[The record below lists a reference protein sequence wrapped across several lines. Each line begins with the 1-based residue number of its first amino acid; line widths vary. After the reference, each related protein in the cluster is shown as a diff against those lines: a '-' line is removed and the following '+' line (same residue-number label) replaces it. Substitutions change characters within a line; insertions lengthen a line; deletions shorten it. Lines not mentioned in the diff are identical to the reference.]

1 MLECHAFGIIDFKP
15 STSFVRRL
23 ELDRLAVAGIVDPNS
38 FSWLWLAH
46 LRPCASASSARSR
59 VWLSWPDGHAG
70 VTAQC
75 RRVAGPEVAHAVDQ
89 RLDQR
94 QRYPQAPDLVGRRQ
108 MRMQTVMVAHVMVGT
123 VIPDAESVNR
133 RNVGTWW
140 VHGVF
145 VSITKRK
152 IPFYNQWLATQC

>member
-1 MLECHAFGIIDFKP
+1 
-15 STSFVRRL
+15 
-23 ELDRLAVAGIVDPNS
+23 
-38 FSWLWLAH
+38 
-46 LRPCASASSARSR
+46 
-59 VWLSWPDGHAG
+59 
-70 VTAQC
+70 
-75 RRVAGPEVAHAVDQ
+75 
-89 RLDQR
+89 
-94 QRYPQAPDLVGRRQ
+94 
-108 MRMQTVMVAHVMVGT
+108 MVAHVMVGT

>member
-1 MLECHAFGIIDFKP
+1 MSCPSCFANSKPQSSHCEARSMRPAPSRACVAFGLGLPACRKMPIWNAVPGDGPPVAGRAVRIGLHGHDFISLVRIGIGRRMLECHAFGIIDFKP

-70 VTAQC
+70 VT
-75 RRVAGPEVAHAVDQ
+75 
-89 RLDQR
+89 
-94 QRYPQAPDLVGRRQ
+94 GR
-108 MRMQTVMVAHVMVGT
+108 A
-123 VIPDAESVNR
+123 I
-133 RNVGTWW
+133 
-140 VHGVF
+140 
-145 VSITKRK
+145 
-152 IPFYNQWLATQC
+152 L